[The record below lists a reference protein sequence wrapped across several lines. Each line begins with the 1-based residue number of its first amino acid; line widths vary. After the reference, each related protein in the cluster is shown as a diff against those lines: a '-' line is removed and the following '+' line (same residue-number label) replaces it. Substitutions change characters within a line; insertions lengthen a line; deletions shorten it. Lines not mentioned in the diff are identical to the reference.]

1 MQRMITAA
9 LLSSLLIPAL
19 ATAQERERER
29 DEKAFSWTGKI
40 PAGSWVR
47 VRNLNGD
54 VEVQSGTGAETQVT
68 GEKNWRRGDPADVRF
83 EVIKD
88 GDNVTICALWF
99 ERSSC
104 DADDYHSRGDHEDR
118 GRHNNDVNVHF
129 TVKLAKG
136 VKVLSSTV
144 NGGIDIRGASAE
156 AVAHTVNGKVDVATT
171 TGPVEASTVNGGVRV
186 RMDEIAGTGDMDFST
201 VNGSVTVEAPASLNA
216 EVRMSTVN
224 GGVSS
229 MYPLTIIGRIQ
240 PKNIRGTIGTG
251 GRQIKLSTVNGSVE
265 LRKL

>member
-1 MQRMITAA
+1 MQRAIAAA
-9 LLSSLLIPAL
+9 LLASLFVPSL
-19 ATAQERERER
+19 AIAQERER

-47 VRNLNGD
+47 VRNLNGGVD
-54 VEVQSGTGAETQVT
+54 VEPGTGADTEITA
-68 GEKNWRRGDPADVRF
+68 EKNWRRGDPKDVRF

-99 ERSSC
+99 EQSSC
-104 DADDYHSRGDHEDR
+104 DAEGYHTRGEHGDR
-118 GRHNNDVNVHF
+118 GRRNNDVNVHF

-136 VKVLSSTV
+136 VKVLTSTV
-144 NGGIDIRGASAE
+144 NGGIGIRGASAE
-156 AVAHTVNGKVDVATT
+156 AIAHTVNGKVDVATT

-186 RMDEIAGTGDMDFST
+186 RMDEIEGTGDMDFST

-229 MYPLTIIGRIQ
+229 DYPLTITGRIQ
-240 PKNIRGTIGTG
+240 PKSIRGTIGTG
-251 GRQIKLSTVNGSVE
+251 GRQIKLTTVNGSVE

>member
-1 MQRMITAA
+1 MKQMIIAA
-9 LLSSLLIPAL
+9 LLSSLLAPSL
-19 ATAQERERER
+19 AIAQERER
-29 DEKAFSWTGKI
+29 DENAFSWTGKI

-47 VRNLNGD
+47 VRNLNGSVD
-54 VEVQSGTGAETQVT
+54 VQPGTGTDTEVKAE
-68 GEKNWRRGDPADVRF
+68 KKWRRGDPQDVRF

-104 DADDYHSRGDHEDR
+104 DAESYNTPRDHGDR
-118 GRHNNDVNVHF
+118 GRRNNDVNVHF
-129 TVKLAKG
+129 TVKLPRG
-136 VKVLSSTV
+136 VKVLTSTV

-156 AVAHTVNGKVDVATT
+156 AIAHTVNGEVAVATT

-186 RMDEIAGTGDMDFST
+186 RMDEIEGSGDMDFST

-224 GGVSS
+224 GGVNSD
-229 MYPLTIIGRIQ
+229 YPLTITGRIQ
-240 PKNIRGTIGTG
+240 PKSIRGTIGTG
-251 GRQIKLSTVNGSVE
+251 GRQLKLTTVNGSIA